1 MFNYIII
8 YCIIG
13 IFVNF
18 IIEILC
24 DALETPNRLS
34 ILEKIVVGLIWPWSI
49 FKLINEFYKAKK

>member
-24 DALETPNRLS
+24 DVLETPNRLS